1 MTTSINY
8 DNQIEQLI
16 FPRNKVRI
24 HGVEFDE
31 DLLSELVVKHLSEQK
46 SKFRPKL
53 SDALEIYMRENT
65 SSHRRKFRNVA
76 LHYYSLFTAQFGD
89 MPLDHNHRWRN

>member
-1 MTTSINY
+1 MTTYVNY

-46 SKFRPKL
+46 SKF
-53 SDALEIYMRENT
+53 
-65 SSHRRKFRNVA
+65 
-76 LHYYSLFTAQFGD
+76 
-89 MPLDHNHRWRN
+89 